1 MLLLH
6 RLVEGALPA
15 RTFSLDE
22 IEEIKVLVLG
32 GLVRADLRVD
42 STPSAGG
49 KVIMATMFQITENG
63 RRMAAA
69 FPSCE
74 SKPTHI
80 HLRTALSAAS
90 ASASYVLAKIGPP
103 SAAAARRP

>member
-15 RTFSLDE
+15 RTFSLEE
-22 IEEIKVLVLG
+22 IEEIKVLILG
-32 GLVRADLRVD
+32 GLVRADLRVN

-49 KVIMATMFQITENG
+49 KVIMATVFQITENG

-69 FPSCE
+69 FPCCE
-74 SKPTHI
+74 RSPTHI
-80 HLRTALSAAS
+80 HLGTTLSVAS

-103 SAAAARRP
+103 SAAAARRQ

>member
-1 MLLLH
+1 MPMLLLH

-42 STPSAGG
+42 STPSTGG

-74 SKPTHI
+74 S
-80 HLRTALSAAS
+80 
-90 ASASYVLAKIGPP
+90 
-103 SAAAARRP
+103 